1 MSAARPPFPRVIDS
15 SLIAA
20 FRACPT
26 QALYAYFQHWK
37 PRGVSVHLHAGKAF
51 AAGCEATRLA
61 YYLGRYKER
70 QLDGTWA
77 FRDRATGLE
86 QESIACGLAVLLAEY
101 GDFEC
106 PADSAKSAER
116 MAGAFMYF
124 FDAFRL
130 TEDRAVPVS
139 LPGGSR
145 GIEVSFTQP
154 IDFLH
159 PETGEP
165 ILFTGRLD
173 MLTQYAGQ
181 LFGEDDKTTSQL
193 GASWARQWEL
203 RSQFIAYSWGVR
215 QLGYDLAGFLVR
227 GISILKTKYDHAQ
240 AICYFPPW
248 LVDEWYEQLIRRD
261 LPLMKFMWETGSW
274 GKDLS
279 EACNAYGGCGFKQIC
294 LSEPSARQSWL
305 EGSFERRAWD
315 PVTRTETLL

>member
-1 MSAARPPFPRVIDS
+1 MNAPTRPPFPRVIDS
-15 SLIAA
+15 SLVAA

-26 QALYAYFQHWK
+26 QAFYTYFQHWK

-51 AAGCEATRLA
+51 AAGAEATRLA
-61 YYLGRYKER
+61 YYLGRYR
-70 QLDGTWA
+70 VPDGAGGYTEVA
-77 FRDRATGLE
+77 RATGLE
-86 QESIACGLAVLLAEY
+86 RESIACGLRVLLAEY

-116 MAGAFMYF
+116 MAGAFEYF
-124 FDAFRL
+124 FSVFRL
-130 TEDRAVPVS
+130 SEDKAVPVTI
-139 LPGGSR
+139 GEHR

-154 IDFLH
+154 VDFPH

-173 MLTQYAGQ
+173 MLTEYAGQ

-203 RSQFIAYSWGVR
+203 RSQFISYSWGVR
-215 QLGYDLAGFLVR
+215 KLGYDLAGFLVR

-248 LVDEWYEQLIRRD
+248 LVDEWYEQLVTRD
-261 LPLMKFMWETGSW
+261 LPLMRFMWESGKW
-274 GKDLS
+274 GKNLS
-279 EACNAYGGCGFKQIC
+279 ESCNAYGGCDFKSIC
-294 LSEPSARQSWL
+294 LSDPAARSAWL
-305 EGSFERRAWD
+305 EGSFERRQWD
-315 PVTRTETLL
+315 PVTRTETRL

>member
-1 MSAARPPFPRVIDS
+1 MNRPPFPKVIDS

-26 QALYAYFQHWK
+26 QAFYSYFQHWK
-37 PRGVSVHLHAGKAF
+37 PRGISVHLHAGKAF
-51 AAGCEATRLA
+51 AAGCEAARLA
-61 YYLGRYKER
+61 YYLGQYKTR
-70 QLDGTWA
+70 NPDGTYTTTS
-77 FRDRATGLE
+77 RATGLE
-86 QESIACGLAVLLAEY
+86 QEAIACGLGVLLAEY

-106 PADSAKSAER
+106 PSDSAKSAER

-124 FDAFRL
+124 FDAFRMS
-130 TEDRAVPVS
+130 EDRAVPAS
-139 LPGGSR
+139 LAGGGR
-145 GIEVSFTQP
+145 GIEVSFTAP
-154 IDFLH
+154 VDFAH

-173 MLTQYAGQ
+173 MLTEYAGQ

-193 GASWARQWEL
+193 GASWPRQWEL

-215 QLGYDLAGFLVR
+215 SLGYDLAGFLVR

-240 AICYFPPW
+240 AICYYPKW
-248 LVDEWYEQLIRRD
+248 LVDEWYEQLVTRD
-261 LPLMKFMWETGSW
+261 LPLMKFMWERGSW

-279 EACNAYGGCGFKQIC
+279 ESCNAYGGCGFKSIC
-294 LSEPSARQSWL
+294 LSEPAARQSWL
-305 EGSFERRAWD
+305 EGSFERKLWD